1 MKHACRR
8 FNESYD
14 DNKSGGYRD
23 LSLNIEVLLRA
34 RAFVFIVKHLKP
46 FSHVHTAGS
55 EGIFGQEMPEFLLPY
70 P

>member
-1 MKHACRR
+1 MNGAFRR
-8 FNESYD
+8 FDESYD

-34 RAFVFIVKHLKP
+34 RAFVFIVKHLEP
-46 FSHVHTAGS
+46 FSHVHTAGY
-55 EGIFGQEMPEFLLPY
+55 EGMFGQETPEFLLPY